1 MNAFSCFL
9 GSKLGLVVTVLVA
22 APGAYLLW
30 SHTGHALATAT
41 AIRRRRVMNENSNAL
56 RPLRLGLSLG
66 TFLLI
71 GVLACL
77 ALSLVVPDRGLHQAW
92 LQFLPGFSWTPQGI
106 LLGLVEAFAYGL
118 VSGIVYAPI
127 YNWFDVRGG

>member
-1 MNAFSCFL
+1 
-9 GSKLGLVVTVLVA
+9 
-22 APGAYLLW
+22 
-30 SHTGHALATAT
+30 
-41 AIRRRRVMNENSNAL
+41 MNENSNAL

-66 TFLLI
+66 VFLLI

-118 VSGIVYAPI
+118 VSGLVYAPI